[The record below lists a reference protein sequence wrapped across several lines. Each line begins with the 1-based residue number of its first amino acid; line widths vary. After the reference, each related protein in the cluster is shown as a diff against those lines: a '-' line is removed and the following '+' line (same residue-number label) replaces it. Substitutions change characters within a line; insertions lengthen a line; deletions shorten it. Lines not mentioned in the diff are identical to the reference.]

1 VLINHV
7 SSIDSILLMT
17 LIHFTFLLS
26 FAYHLFP
33 ALAEYQP

>member
-1 VLINHV
+1 MLIIIE
-7 SSIDSILLMT
+7 SSLGAFLFIGLYFIY
-17 LIHFTFLLS
+17 LIIT